1 MDEETRK
8 AMAHLTA
15 RVSKIEDHVGHI
27 AALLH
32 QHADAIRTLY
42 EVPETGTPPVEPG
55 PKQEG
60 KPYDRHGN
68 R

>member
-1 MDEETRK
+1 MDVLLRQLLAEIETRVTK
-8 AMAHLTA
+8 LENQ
-15 RVSKIEDHVGHI
+15 VSQI
-27 AALLH
+27 AALLK